1 MEYLSGIIII
11 TACILLSA
19 FFSGSETALL
29 RLRLAAVESEA
40 QTGKASAVVIRTLL
54 SSMSRLLSTILVGNN
69 LVNIAA
75 SAVAATLFVRLWGEQ
90 AGVAAATGVM
100 TVVILIFSEVTP
112 KTIAA
117 NNPERF
123 SHVVALPL
131 YVMQTLLW
139 PITRFLELVTTP
151 LVRLLG
157 GREALEQE
165 VSEEEIIRMVRTGA
179 RTGSIEKYPAV
190 IVGAALEA
198 SETTVAEVMVPR
210 AEIFAVSE
218 GSDPQEFLDQMLG
231 ERYTRV
237 PVYRGDI
244 DHIIGIV
251 HFKDVVGLYRGVVKG
266 TLRDVARPV
275 LRVPAGKKTLELL
288 REMQFSFSHMA
299 IVKDEFGSTIG
310 IVTAEDILEEIVG
323 EIRDEFDQEELEAI
337 QHQSDGSYLALA
349 RMKVVDFNRQTG
361 LNLHHPRGEKGLT
374 VGGLLINI
382 LGRTVH
388 KGDQVAVN
396 GYGMEAVEVSGLRVV
411 RVRII
416 PPQDALRGTLE
427 VNGEAR

>member
-1 MEYLSGIIII
+1 MVYFYEIAIILG
-11 TACILLSA
+11 CIFISA

-40 QTGKASAVVIRTLL
+40 KSGKATAVVIKTLL

-75 SAVAATLFVRLWGEQ
+75 SAVAATLFVRLWGERV
-90 AGVAAATGVM
+90 GVVAATGIM
-100 TVVILIFSEVTP
+100 TATILVFSEITP

-123 SHVVALPL
+123 SSWVALPL
-131 YVMQTLLW
+131 YIVEKILL
-139 PITRFLELVTTP
+139 PITRFLEIVTLP
-151 LVRLLG
+151 LIKLFG
-157 GREALEQE
+157 EREALEQP
-165 VSEEEIIRMVRTGA
+165 VSEEEIIRLVRTGA

-198 SETTVAEVMVPR
+198 SETTVAHVMVPR

-218 GSDPQEFLDQMLG
+218 NADPQELLDQMLK
-231 ERYTRV
+231 ERFTRV

-244 DHIIGIV
+244 DHVIGIV
-251 HFKDVVGLYRGVVKG
+251 HFKDVVGLSRGVLTG
-266 TLRDVARPV
+266 TLQDVARPV
-275 LRVPAGKKTLELL
+275 LRVPSGKNTLELL

-299 IVKDEFGSTIG
+299 IVKDEFGTTVG

-337 QHQSDGSYLALA
+337 QREPDGTYLVLA
-349 RMKVVDFNRQTG
+349 RMKVVDFNRQT
-361 LNLHHPRGEKGLT
+361 LHNLQHPRGEKGLT
-374 VGGLLINI
+374 VGGLFINL

-388 KGDQVAVN
+388 KGDQVTVS
-396 GYGMEAVEVSGLRVV
+396 GYLLEAMEVSGLRVV
-411 RVRII
+411 RVRIT
-416 PPQDALRGTLE
+416 PPPGARVDTFKK
-427 VNGEAR
+427 NGENG